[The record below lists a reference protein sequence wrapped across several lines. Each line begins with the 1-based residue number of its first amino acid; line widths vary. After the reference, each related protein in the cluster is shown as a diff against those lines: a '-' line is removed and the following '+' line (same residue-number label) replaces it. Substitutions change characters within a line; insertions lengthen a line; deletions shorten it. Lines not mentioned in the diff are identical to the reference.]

1 MSSTDSHN
9 NSLNDIVTKTNTIIY
24 NNLTKIHDK
33 LTLIQSNL
41 IEEED
46 EEYENFFTRIN
57 IYFSSIV
64 NQLKLNFIESI
75 KSIEKREKILQ
86 KENINLKKTLAQ
98 NEKDILSLI
107 MENMLLKLENENFK
121 EQSQLNTSQI
131 INIYKSD
138 NNNFTTVSDEDDVI
152 KDSKIY
158 NKLSPQHIK
167 HKIKHKKVT
176 TSISNMNLF
185 INDENANKPLF
196 TYSNNK
202 SGKMKKKMITQSVI
216 QGNNNVPHNSNN
228 TSTNNSG
235 NVGGGNVSNIN
246 TNAISPFLNFCSAA
260 NKKIKDVL
268 NNNNN
273 NNNNT
278 YGSGSKVKKS
288 GISIS
293 PTRNTKTSLI
303 TNNKEI
309 GNSNNNNNNF
319 NGNGITMY
327 NNYTIY
333 TKNLNNKKNQNYNN
347 HQHAQTKSGC
357 YEYKVQNTYANQ
369 NEKSMCN
376 LPYHHKIKNS
386 VNDLSINLSG
396 GSISNNNNVH
406 NKVNNGVI
414 INANNNMRSRN
425 TQQQHQLNPK
435 RTGNSMN
442 NIRKNPNRIG
452 NGLTQSSYNIFN
464 NFKTMFSSI
473 NKL

>member
-86 KENINLKKTLAQ
+86 KENINLKKTIAQ

-216 QGNNNVPHNSNN
+216 QGNNKVPHNSNN

-273 NNNNT
+273 N
-278 YGSGSKVKKS
+278 
-288 GISIS
+288 
-293 PTRNTKTSLI
+293 
-303 TNNKEI
+303 
-309 GNSNNNNNNF
+309 F

-333 TKNLNNKKNQNYNN
+333 TKNLNNKKNQNYNT

-396 GSISNNNNVH
+396 GSISNNNVH

-425 TQQQHQLNPK
+425 TQQQQHQLNPK